1 MYYNIIYVVG
11 LRYLCV
17 CLPPVFQQPGT
28 ILGGGESERTH
39 THRKHVRLEVLYV
52 SYSIYLKC
60 DDSDGYVMMCM
71 CYRCLAVAAYRIYKY
86 GVEQSLPSLA
96 TTTSSSPSSST
107 STTSTLPYSLP
118 LPESN
123 QSFGLQLLLK
133 SFLVA
138 VAVKSGELLFD
149 FPFDA
154 SNSYAFAAIAIPVLL
169 NIATYAYNSSS
180 SSPATEQRGEM
191 QQLLQVSTD
200 ISGSSSSMTA
210 DEKID
215 LNIM

>member
-1 MYYNIIYVVG
+1 MYYNIIYMVG

-39 THRKHVRLEVLYV
+39 THRKHVRAHTCCMWYICCICMLIVI
-52 SYSIYLKC
+52 SKC
-60 DDSDGYVMMCM
+60 CQ
-71 CYRCLAVAAYRIYKY
+71 CCRCLAVAAYRIYKY
-86 GVEQSLPSLA
+86 GVEQSLSSLA

-169 NIATYAYNSSS
+169 NIATYAYKSSS

-191 QQLLQVSTD
+191 QPLLKVSTD
-200 ISGSSSSMTA
+200 ISGSSSSSMTTT
-210 DEKID
+210 DDKVD